1 MVGEGGWVAVLEG
14 TEVVQANKTKEFE
27 AKRMKVMRA
36 EERRRVKGCTCDGR
50 AVGSQGGKNA
60 TSIHPLHPPL
70 LVPSLPAG
78 LFSCF
83 LSMRIWEEPKEE
95 GRQDVVSLVF
105 GRGIYFF
112 QMSKD
117 LPSSH
122 TDLQGHVYARER
134 G

>member
-1 MVGEGGWVAVLEG
+1 MVGEGGWVAGLEG

-36 EERRRVKGCTCDGR
+36 EERRVKGCPCDGR

-60 TSIHPLHPPL
+60 TSIHPLHPLL

-105 GRGIYFF
+105 GRGMYFF
-112 QMSKD
+112 QISKD

-122 TDLQGHVYARER
+122 TDLQGYARER